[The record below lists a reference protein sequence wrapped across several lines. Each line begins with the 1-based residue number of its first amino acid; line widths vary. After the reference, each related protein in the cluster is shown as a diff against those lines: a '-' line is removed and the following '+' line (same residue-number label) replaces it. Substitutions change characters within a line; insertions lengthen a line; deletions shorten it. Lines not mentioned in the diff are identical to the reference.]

1 MADINPKDPNQSV
14 ETYVTKKSLTGSSIP
29 VMTPKTI
36 NPSRKFLL
44 FNKINLKINDLR
56 DSFSEL
62 NNISGIFYLYVSKE
76 NIHTLETDE
85 KIVLKIIEIQKTQH
99 LDYVLHFDRTTFNLK
114 NVLLT
119 RSSTPVNQP
128 TTRGGVYFS
137 DKFEFK
143 IKAQVND
150 SSIIPLLSKSMLV
163 PNTKF
168 EDLKVTTKI
177 QFEKSLKQVTFV
189 VNLTDT
195 MQRSSII
202 ELNMT
207 ILRANL
213 ENLS

>member
-1 MADINPKDPNQSV
+1 M
-14 ETYVTKKSLTGSSIP
+14 
-29 VMTPKTI
+29 
-36 NPSRKFLL
+36 
-44 FNKINLKINDLR
+44 
-56 DSFSEL
+56 
-62 NNISGIFYLYVSKE
+62 
-76 NIHTLETDE
+76 
-85 KIVLKIIEIQKTQH
+85 
-99 LDYVLHFDRTTFNLK
+99 LHIGKTTFHLQNAK
-114 NVLLT
+114 LT
-119 RSSTPVNQP
+119 RSSTAVNRP

-150 SSIIPLLSKSMLV
+150 SSILPLLSKSMLG

-195 MQRSSII
+195 MQSSSII